1 MKHTFIRL
9 FAGALA
15 LCLLVGAAG
24 CKKEPE
30 ESSAPPTTTTK
41 PTTTTTAAPE
51 EKLPLNPFT
60 GKNDIETANNRPIG
74 FMVTDETATLTQLN
88 LEHADMYIEAETEA
102 GIPRVLA
109 LFSSIDRIPD
119 VIGPIR
125 SARPH
130 FVKLAKALD
139 AIYCH
144 IGGSRSGLEMIKE
157 LGVNDMAAAYE
168 INEILKNS
176 ANFSWNRSAFT
187 KEKVLAQ
194 VGNIPTT
201 TDKTYSLFTFGA
213 KEGSMPAATVNVQLS
228 ESYHMAF
235 TYNEET
241 GLYEKHRNSL
251 SSPVHVTYTGGTVT
265 ASNIIVMYAKRIPDR
280 YDSYRYDFELT
291 EGTGVLACG
300 KTARNITWKM
310 TDNGLFFYEE
320 DGKTTLSVA
329 EGKTYVCLTNSALA
343 SKTVIS

>member
-1 MKHTFIRL
+1 MMKHTFIRL

-15 LCLLVGAAG
+15 LCLLASAAG
-24 CKKEPE
+24 CKKTQE
-30 ESSAPPTTTTK
+30 ESSAPPTTTAK

-60 GKNDIETANNRPIG
+60 GAHDMATANNRPIG

-88 LEHADMYIEAETEA
+88 LESADMYIEAETEA
-102 GIPRVLA
+102 GIPRILA
-109 LFSSIDRIPD
+109 IYSSIDRIPD
-119 VIGPIR
+119 VIGPVR

-144 IGGSRSGLEMIKE
+144 IGGSRSGLEKIKE
-157 LGVNDMAAAYE
+157 LGVQDMAGAYE

-176 ANFSWNRSAFT
+176 DNFSWNRSAFT

-194 VGNIPTT
+194 IGSIPTT
-201 TDKTYSLFTFGA
+201 TDKTYSLFEFGTSA
-213 KEGSMPAATVNVQLS
+213 GSIPASTVNVQLS

-235 TYNEET
+235 TYNTEK
-241 GLYEKHRNSL
+241 GVYEKHRNRL
-251 SSPVHVTYTGGTVT
+251 DSPVHVTYTGGTVT
-265 ASNIIVMYAKRIPDR
+265 AENVIVMYAKRVADK

-291 EGTGVLACG
+291 EGNGMLA
-300 KTARNITWKM
+300 TDEAARPLVWKM
-310 TDNGLFFYEE
+310 TDDGLQFFEE
-320 DGKTTLSVA
+320 DGTTPLTVQ
-329 EGKTYVCLTNSALA
+329 EGKTY
-343 SKTVIS
+343 I